1 MAKRVA
7 VGETQPTSQASAKVD
22 RDDQDRCTAWRL
34 RESQKQW
41 STRPADNVDRT
52 AANARY
58 RFMLECFRTRR
69 KNLCVTTR
77 AGTND
82 HPFQKHTQ
90 VRLRVHYIV
99 IPRLCQSEFFSV
111 SIPSPYGV
119 ETGIQAS
126 AHSCIRFSSRF
137 RNSRS
142 SSPSDSVRQHGILE
156 IRTFNSS
163 ISF

>member
-1 MAKRVA
+1 MAFGRGLRSPLSRVSSSAIFLMVSLYSSLAALIAASRFLAACSLIVLNAFMPTKRI
-7 VGETQPTSQASAKVD
+7 GYTLGFKG
-22 RDDQDRCTAWRL
+22 RM
-34 RESQKQW
+34 K
-41 STRPADNVDRT
+41 
-52 AANARY
+52 AAHLKCHCR
-58 RFMLECFRTRR
+58 
-69 KNLCVTTR
+69 
-77 AGTND
+77 D